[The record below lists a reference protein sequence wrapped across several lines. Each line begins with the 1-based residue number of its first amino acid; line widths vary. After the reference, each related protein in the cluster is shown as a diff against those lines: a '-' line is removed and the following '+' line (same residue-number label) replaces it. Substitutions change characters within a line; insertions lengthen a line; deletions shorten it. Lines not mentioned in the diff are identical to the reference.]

1 MPEMASRDAPEQFR
15 CGMVAVAGRPN
26 VGKSTLVNRL
36 VGGKVAI
43 VSDKPQ
49 TTRKRILG
57 VVHRPDFQLVL
68 IDTPGIHR
76 PDHRMNAVMVRD
88 ALDAM
93 EGSDVILF
101 VVDAS
106 EARGP
111 GERYIAE
118 AIRKSGVPAVLA
130 LNNIDRVSKPR
141 LLPLL
146 QQFSTMADFTDLV
159 PVSALT
165 GDGVPGLL
173 EVMRRQLPEGP
184 PLFPEEEWAP
194 GALAE
199 KIAEQIREPALALM
213 REEIPHSLAV
223 VVEEVRPEPEKGLTV
238 VTASLVVEREGQKGI
253 LVGKAGSMIRQI
265 GTAARQACEE
275 RFGGK
280 FFLDLKV
287 RTREN
292 WREDEEFL
300 TRIVNPEV

>member
-1 MPEMASRDAPEQFR
+1 MNEPFR
-15 CGMVAVAGRPN
+15 CGTVAVVGRPN
-26 VGKSTLVNRL
+26 AGKSTLVNNL

-57 VVHRPDFQLVL
+57 IVQRPDCQIVL

-76 PDHRMNAVMVRD
+76 PEHRMNSAMVRD

-93 EGSDVILF
+93 EGSDLILF
-101 VVDAS
+101 VADAS
-106 EARGP
+106 LPRGP
-111 GERYIAE
+111 GERQIAGLL
-118 AIRKSGVPAVLA
+118 RKANVACVLA
-130 LNNIDRVSKPR
+130 LNKIDRVAKPR

-146 QQFSTMADFTDLV
+146 REFSELAPFEDLV

-165 GDGVPGLL
+165 GDGVDQLRDVLRG
-173 EVMRRQLPEGP
+173 RLPEGA
-184 PLFPEEEWAP
+184 PLFPAEEWAP
-194 GALAE
+194 GPLAE

-223 VVEEVRPEPEKGLTV
+223 VVEDVRKEAEKDLTV
-238 VTASLVVEREGQKGI
+238 VSASLVVEREGQKGI
-253 LVGKAGSMIRQI
+253 LVGRGGGMIRQI

-280 FFLDLKV
+280 FFLDLRV

-300 TRIVNPEV
+300 ARIVNPEV